1 MVNRL
6 FNVQWSM
13 FNLFTCLRF
22 CFVFGSAQEKIPRAS
37 GKIFCLRRPQIPLFL
52 FDNAKVRIF
61 HCSTM
66 ESQSPK
72 YKF

>member
-1 MVNRL
+1 MI
-6 FNVQWSM
+6 NVQCSM

-37 GKIFCLRRPQIPLFL
+37 GNFFCLRRPQIPLFL
-52 FDNAKVRIF
+52 FDDAKVRIF
-61 HCSTM
+61 QCSAM
-66 ESQSPK
+66 DLQSSK